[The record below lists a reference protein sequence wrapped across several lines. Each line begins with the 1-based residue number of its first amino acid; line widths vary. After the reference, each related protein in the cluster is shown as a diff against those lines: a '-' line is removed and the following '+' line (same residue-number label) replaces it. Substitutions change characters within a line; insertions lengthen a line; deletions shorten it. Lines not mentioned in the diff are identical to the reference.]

1 MKYLIEF
8 SVKNRVIV
16 NLLALVLV
24 GAGLLTYASMHREMF
39 PEFSRKAIR
48 IETRYPSAS
57 PEEVEKLITAKVE
70 EVLSEL
76 DGMDE
81 IISISHEGFSEVL
94 LRFHPDAN
102 MDRALSDVRGLLEN
116 IRNLPEYAD
125 RPSVQEVKYAW
136 PVITMSLAGDIDE
149 SMLINMARDLK
160 EDLRRIPGVAAVRL
174 IGDRERQIWVE
185 VDPSRLNQH
194 DLTLNDIRSAIAAQ
208 NQNIPGGSLKTGRG
222 EILIRSLGEAT
233 NASDVR
239 KVIVKSL
246 PTGTLLAVGDLAEVK
261 ETFEEPITISRWG
274 GEPSLNLVLVK
285 EREGDSIR
293 IATAVREKGKE
304 LRAKLPSTVR
314 VGIYNDF
321 SVFVKNRLNTLQKS
335 GGIGL
340 ALVFIMLCIFLR
352 FRVALLTGVGIP
364 IAILGGII
372 LMQIWGISLNM
383 LSMFGLILV
392 LGLLVDDAIVVS
404 ENVYRHVE
412 SGMDPHEAAI
422 RGTREVAWPVVATI
436 ITTVAA
442 FLPLLLVPGEMGKFL
457 SPVPL
462 VVTFVL
468 VASLLEALVVLPS
481 HLGDTITTS
490 YAKRV
495 RSEGSRLITWLR
507 RVYGGLLKFALRKR
521 YLVCTAL
528 LSMTLLLVTVAYYR
542 MPFVLFKEFESSLF
556 FINFETSPSN
566 RIENT
571 LEIAKKAEKVV
582 LNLPG
587 NELVSVATNVGL
599 TVIDVVTI
607 ERGANLAQILVELS
621 EKRERS
627 VDEVIAD
634 LRKGI
639 SNISG
644 ILKVQFLKTQAGP
657 GGSDIEVQVAGEQL
671 SVLRQI
677 GDEVGEFLNG
687 IRGVRDVRDNFTE
700 GKEEI
705 RIGLRQEA
713 RALGLDLLQVARQV
727 QNGFKGI
734 EASTIQRRNEDVPI
748 IVRFS
753 ENTRLQADALN
764 NLRIA
769 LPSGEYVF
777 LQDVAFLETAI
788 GTSKIR
794 RYNQRRTI
802 TVYADVNNEQANAV
816 NVANRLR
823 SHFGDINRKFPGYR
837 LIVKGER
844 QEAQAS
850 LASLPRISVIAVLLI
865 YLVLGSLF
873 RSFIQ
878 PLVVMAVIPFAIDGV
893 VIGHLIMGENLT
905 LLSIFGLVALI
916 GVVVNDSLIMV
927 DFINRA
933 RKNNAQRDQA
943 ILESGIARLRPILL
957 TTVTTVGGLTPLAFF
972 ATGQALFLS
981 PMAISIVWGLSF
993 ATILTLILIP
1003 CLYAVV
1009 DDVVQFI
1016 QRLLGAPPKS
1026 KAIEN

>member
-1 MKYLIEF
+1 MKFLIEF

-16 NLLALVLV
+16 NLLAIVLI
-24 GAGLLTYASMHREMF
+24 GTGLLTYASMHREMF
-39 PEFSRKAIR
+39 PEFSRKAVR
-48 IETRYPSAS
+48 IETRYLGAS
-57 PEEVEKLITAKVE
+57 PQEVEKLITAKVE
-70 EVLSEL
+70 EVLSEV

-81 IISISHEGFSEVL
+81 MLSISHESFSEVL
-94 LRFHPDAN
+94 LRFHADTN

-116 IRNLPEYAD
+116 IRNLPEEAE
-125 RPSVQEVKYAW
+125 RPNVQEVKYAW
-136 PVITMSLAGDIDE
+136 PVITISLAGDIDE
-149 SMLINMARDLK
+149 SMLIKMARDLK
-160 EDLRRIPGVAAVRL
+160 EDLRRISGVAAVRL
-174 IGDRERQIWVE
+174 IGDRERQIWIE

-194 DLTLNDIRSAIAAQ
+194 GLTLNDIRSAIAAQ
-208 NQNIPGGSLKTGRG
+208 NQNIPGGSLKTSRG
-222 EILIRSLGEAT
+222 EILIRSLGEVA
-233 NASDVR
+233 NANDVR

-246 PTGTLLAVGDLAEVK
+246 STGTLLTVRDLAKVK

-274 GEPSLNLVLVK
+274 GEPSLNLVIVK
-285 EREGDSIR
+285 ERDGDSIR
-293 IATAVREKGKE
+293 IASAVREKGKE

-314 VGIYNDF
+314 IGIYNDF
-321 SVFVKNRLNTLQKS
+321 SVIVQNRLNTLQKS

-352 FRVALLTGVGIP
+352 FRVALMTGLGIP

-404 ENVYRHVE
+404 ENVYRYVE

-422 RGTREVAWPVVATI
+422 RGTTEVAWPVVATI

-468 VASLLEALVVLPS
+468 IASLLEALIILPS
-481 HLGDTITTS
+481 HLADTVTIS

-495 RSEGSRLITWLR
+495 RSEGSRLISWLR

-521 YLVCTAL
+521 YLVCTGL
-528 LSMTLLLVTVAYYR
+528 LSITLLLVAVAYYR

-571 LEIAKKAEKVV
+571 LEIAKKAEKIV
-582 LNLPG
+582 LDLPE
-587 NELVSVATNVGL
+587 NELASVATNVGL

-627 VDEVIAD
+627 VDEVITD

-639 SNISG
+639 SRISG

-671 SVLRQI
+671 PVLRKL
-677 GDEVGEFLNG
+677 GDEVSEFLNE
-687 IRGVRDVRDNFTE
+687 IRGVRDVRDDFTE

-705 RIGLRQEA
+705 RIELRQEA

-727 QNGFKGI
+727 QNGFKGV
-734 EASTIQRRNEDVPI
+734 EASSIQRRDEDVPI

-777 LQDVAFLETAI
+777 LQDIAFLTTAI
-788 GTSKIR
+788 GTSKVR
-794 RYNQRRTI
+794 RHNQRRTI

-823 SHFGDINRKFPGYR
+823 SHFDDISRKLPGYR
-837 LIVKGER
+837 VIVKGER

-850 LASLPRISVIAVLLI
+850 LASLPRISVIAILLI

-878 PLVVMAVIPFAIDGV
+878 PLVVMAAIPFAIDGV

-916 GVVVNDSLIMV
+916 GIVVNDSLIMV

-933 RKNNAQRDQA
+933 RKNNVQRNQA
-943 ILESGIARLRPILL
+943 ILESGVARLRPILL

-981 PMAISIVWGLSF
+981 PMAISIVWGLTF

-1009 DDVVQFI
+1009 DDIVQFI
-1016 QRLLGAPPKS
+1016 QKLFGRLTPNS
-1026 KAIEN
+1026 SY

>member
-1 MKYLIEF
+1 MKFLIEF

-16 NLLALVLV
+16 NLLAIVLI
-24 GAGLLTYASMHREMF
+24 GTGLLTYASMHREMF
-39 PEFSRKAIR
+39 PEFSRKAVR
-48 IETRYPSAS
+48 IETRYLGAS
-57 PEEVEKLITAKVE
+57 PQEVEKLITAKVE
-70 EVLSEL
+70 EVLSEV

-81 IISISHEGFSEVL
+81 MLSISHESFSEVL
-94 LRFHPDAN
+94 LRFHADTN

-116 IRNLPEYAD
+116 IRNLPEEAE
-125 RPSVQEVKYAW
+125 RPNVQEVKYAW
-136 PVITMSLAGDIDE
+136 PVITISLAGDIDE
-149 SMLINMARDLK
+149 SMLIKMARDLK
-160 EDLRRIPGVAAVRL
+160 EDLRRISGVAAVRL
-174 IGDRERQIWVE
+174 IGDRERQIWIE

-194 DLTLNDIRSAIAAQ
+194 GLTLNDIRSAIAAQ
-208 NQNIPGGSLKTGRG
+208 NQNIPGGSLKTSRG
-222 EILIRSLGEAT
+222 EILIRSLGEVA
-233 NASDVR
+233 NANDVR

-246 PTGTLLAVGDLAEVK
+246 STGTLLTVRDLAKVK

-274 GEPSLNLVLVK
+274 GEPSLNLVIVK
-285 EREGDSIR
+285 ERDGDSIR
-293 IATAVREKGKE
+293 IASAVREKGKE

-314 VGIYNDF
+314 IGIYNDF
-321 SVFVKNRLNTLQKS
+321 SVIVQNRLNTLQKS

-352 FRVALLTGVGIP
+352 FRVALMTGLGIP

-404 ENVYRHVE
+404 ENVYRYVE

-422 RGTREVAWPVVATI
+422 RGTTEVAWPVVATI

-468 VASLLEALVVLPS
+468 IASLLEALIILPS
-481 HLGDTITTS
+481 HLADTVTIS

-495 RSEGSRLITWLR
+495 RSEGSRLISWLR

-521 YLVCTAL
+521 YLVCTGL
-528 LSMTLLLVTVAYYR
+528 LSITLLLVAVAYYR

-571 LEIAKKAEKVV
+571 LEIAKKAEKIV
-582 LNLPG
+582 LDLPEK
-587 NELVSVATNVGL
+587 ELASVATNVGL

-627 VDEVIAD
+627 VDEVITD

-639 SNISG
+639 SRISG

-671 SVLRQI
+671 PVLRKL
-677 GDEVGEFLNG
+677 GDEVSEFLNE
-687 IRGVRDVRDNFTE
+687 IRGVRDVRDDFTE

-705 RIGLRQEA
+705 RIELRQEA

-727 QNGFKGI
+727 QNGFKGV
-734 EASTIQRRNEDVPI
+734 EASSIQRRDEDVPI

-777 LQDVAFLETAI
+777 LQDIAFLTTAI
-788 GTSKIR
+788 GTSKVR
-794 RYNQRRTI
+794 RHNQRRTI

-823 SHFGDINRKFPGYR
+823 SHFDDISRKLPGYR
-837 LIVKGER
+837 VIVKGER

-850 LASLPRISVIAVLLI
+850 LASLPRISVIAILLI

-878 PLVVMAVIPFAIDGV
+878 PLVVMAAIPFAIDGV

-916 GVVVNDSLIMV
+916 GIVVNDSLIMV

-933 RKNNAQRDQA
+933 RKNNVQRNQA
-943 ILESGIARLRPILL
+943 ILESGVARLRPILL

-981 PMAISIVWGLSF
+981 PMAISIVWGLTF

-1009 DDVVQFI
+1009 DDIVQFI
-1016 QRLLGAPPKS
+1016 QKLFGRLTPNS
-1026 KAIEN
+1026 SY